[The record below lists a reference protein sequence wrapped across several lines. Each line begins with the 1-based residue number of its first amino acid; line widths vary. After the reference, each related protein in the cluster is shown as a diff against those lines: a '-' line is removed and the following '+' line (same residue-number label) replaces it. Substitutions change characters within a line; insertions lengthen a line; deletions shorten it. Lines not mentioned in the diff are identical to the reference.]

1 MGKGSARRRL
11 ATTQVG
17 RLWRNCF
24 RMRVH
29 EKSSMRCLSAS
40 VDLGN
45 PVTKSVLGFVP
56 GTQQI
61 GPYAAGGRNFVYS
74 DHYGAEDLQ
83 VASQDYSAFD
93 KTPSDGDAGSILPIL
108 FSQDIPIHQHASNLI
123 KRLASFAENCQK
135 PIKWIISET
144 PSEGTVWFNC
154 ECSFGHFST
163 TGRGATMHD
172 ARYRAATQLVH
183 MLDKDAIL
191 RKRFSIHLQCNSRT
205 YGKMCS
211 AKSVKLLQRT
221 SNQLDQSSK
230 KIDLP
235 N

>member
-1 MGKGSARRRL
+1 
-11 ATTQVG
+11 
-17 RLWRNCF
+17 
-24 RMRVH
+24 
-29 EKSSMRCLSAS
+29 MRCLSANVEFAKS
-40 VDLGN
+40 
-45 PVTKSVLGFVP
+45 VTKSVLGFVP
-56 GTQQI
+56 RTQQI
-61 GPYAAGGRNFVYS
+61 GPYTTGGRNFGYS

-83 VASQDYSAFD
+83 AASQDYSAFD
-93 KTPSDGDAGSILPIL
+93 KTPSDGNPGSIIPIL
-108 FSQDIPIHQHASNLI
+108 FSQDIPTHQHASNLI

-135 PIKWIISET
+135 PIKWTISES

-163 TGRGATMHD
+163 SGRGATMHD
-172 ARYRAATQLVH
+172 ARYRAATQLVQ

-211 AKSVKLLQRT
+211 AKSAKLLQRT
-221 SNQLDQSSK
+221 PNKLDQSSK

-235 N
+235 S